1 MTGYTFEIRTVIA
14 HALFRIVPGKWGVI
28 VRVRREEVYGEVR
41 GKKSSG
47 YASGR
52 RSEDVASPA
61 GSSLVATTENK
72 KDIEKT

>member
-1 MTGYTFEIRTVIA
+1 LYGFDAKRS
-14 HALFRIVPGKWGVI
+14 
-28 VRVRREEVYGEVR
+28 EVYGEVR

-61 GSSLVATTENK
+61 GSSLVATTQNK
-72 KDIEKT
+72 KDIEKM